1 MYTIGID
8 LGGTLV
14 KVGLIHAGQIAD
26 RCSLP
31 AHAEKGLEP
40 NLPAIKE
47 AINILLS
54 RNQVDAEQLT
64 GIGMAFPGIV
74 DVRHNRVLSTNE
86 KYDDANQLNLNLWC
100 RTNWGVSFHMDNDAR
115 MAAIGEW
122 KYGAGKGLNNLV
134 MMTIGTGIGTGVV
147 IDGQVL
153 YGEHYQ
159 AGSLGGHFVIDY
171 KGRRCSCGNMGCV
184 EALSSS
190 FFLQA
195 IIKDHAL
202 LSAGFKARAAAFD
215 FKEIFRLAA
224 LGDVDAILLRNECM
238 DVWSAAIVT
247 YIHAYDP
254 EVVVL
259 GGGILKSK
267 EVILPYIRERVGRLA
282 WCPSEQVCIV
292 ASELGDNA
300 AVLASEFSLTNK
312 TRKNEIRSAEIL
324 QLR

>member
-14 KVGLIHAGQIAD
+14 KVGLIHAGKIMD
-26 RCSLP
+26 RCILP
-31 AHAEKGLEP
+31 AHSEKGLQS

-47 AINILLS
+47 TINKLLS
-54 RNQVDAEQLT
+54 QNRVDSSQLA

-74 DVRHNRVLSTNE
+74 DVKHSQVLSTNE
-86 KYDDANQLNLNLWC
+86 KYDDASLLNLNLWC
-100 RTNWGVSFHMDNDAR
+100 RMNWNVSFHIDNDAR
-115 MAAIGEW
+115 MATIGEW
-122 KYGAGKGLNNLV
+122 KYGAGKNLNNLV

-153 YGEHYQ
+153 YGEHFQ
-159 AGSLGGHFVIDY
+159 AGSLGGHFVVDY
-171 KGRRCSCGNMGCV
+171 KGRRCSCGNIGCV

-190 FFLQA
+190 FFLKS
-195 IIKDHAL
+195 IIKDHPL
-202 LSAGFKARAAAFD
+202 LSPDFKIRSIGFD

-238 DVWSAAIVT
+238 DVWSAAIIT

-254 EVVVL
+254 QIIVL
-259 GGGILKSK
+259 GGGIIKSK
-267 EVILPYIRERVGRLA
+267 EVILPYICERVNRLA
-282 WCPSEQVCIV
+282 WCPTEKVRIV

-300 AVLASEFSLTNK
+300 AVLASEYSLTNK
-312 TRKNEIRSAEIL
+312 TRKNEIISA
-324 QLR
+324 